1 MASLFLS
8 SNFNDM
14 VYFYWFGVQDQHAN
28 LIFRDYT
35 IISPWKERVG
45 QDKPQFN
52 GKINN
57 GVQHCWLESAL
68 INLKETINEQDV
80 GGSFSMHSHNHV
92 LSVGGVTLLDL
103 DLYGELCLEI
113 SIRPSS
119 PMASGIFLDLQ
130 NGYSPKSENHDN
142 C

>member
-14 VYFYWFGVQDQHAN
+14 VYFYWFGVQDQLAN
-28 LIFRDYT
+28 LILWDYT

-45 QDKPQFN
+45 QPQFN

-57 GVQHCWLESAL
+57 GVQHRWLESAL
-68 INLKETINEQDV
+68 INLKESINEQDV
-80 GGSFSMHSHNHV
+80 GGSFSVHNHSHM
-92 LSVGGVTLLDL
+92 LSVGGITLLDL
-103 DLYGELCLEI
+103 DLYGELCPEI
-113 SIRPSS
+113 SNSVFRYCL
-119 PMASGIFLDLQ
+119 F
-130 NGYSPKSENHDN
+130 

>member
-1 MASLFLS
+1 MAGLFLS

-14 VYFYWFGVQDQHAN
+14 VYFYWFRVQDQHAN
-28 LIFRDYT
+28 LILRDYT
-35 IISPWKERVG
+35 IISHWKERVG

-80 GGSFSMHSHNHV
+80 GGSFSVHSHSHV

-103 DLYGELCLEI
+103 SLYVELYPE
-113 SIRPSS
+113 
-119 PMASGIFLDLQ
+119 LDI
-130 NGYSPKSENHDN
+130 G
-142 C
+142 

>member
-1 MASLFLS
+1 MVGLFLS

-28 LIFRDYT
+28 LILRDYT
-35 IISPWKERVG
+35 IISLWKERVG

-80 GGSFSMHSHNHV
+80 RGSFSVHSHSHV

-103 DLYGELCLEI
+103 DFYGELCPEI

-119 PMASGIFLDLQ
+119 PMAFGVFLGLQ
-130 NGYSPKSENHDN
+130 NGYSLKSENHDN